1 MKPFLAQ
8 KAIRRRRARREAWL
22 QAELRR
28 RAAAQPEPSVFWQAF
43 REEWCRYTDEQ
54 IMGDNH
60 GR

>member
-1 MKPFLAQ
+1 MTPFLAQ
-8 KAIRRRRARREAWL
+8 KAIRRHGAAKEAEL